1 MQLVRII
8 YIYLRLWWPPAATY
22 MHPGAPP
29 KSRLY
34 VYTGPSP
41 GEMSSLITDPPG
53 TPVIPCFYK
62 DIIHTAPPSKFYV
75 CFPAFHTH
83 THTFAQALLLNIKI
97 ALQCIIYTKRQQKKN
112 PKTRMEGISNIP
124 SLPSSQVPSWMD
136 SSDSPVLRLAGRH
149 AGNLEISAFS
159 GKMTMQR
166 QVRRG
171 DQP

>member
-1 MQLVRII
+1 MR
-8 YIYLRLWWPPAATY
+8 
-22 MHPGAPP
+22 PGAPP
-29 KSRLY
+29 KPNMY
-34 VYTGPSP
+34 VHTGPK
-41 GEMSSLITDPPG
+41 ERSSLITDPPG

-83 THTFAQALLLNIKI
+83 THFCSGTSIEQALLLNIKM
-97 ALQCIIYTKRQQKKN
+97 ALQCIIHTKRQQNKN
-112 PKTRMEGISNIP
+112 PKRRMEGISYIP
-124 SLPSSQVPSWMD
+124 SLPSSQVPFWMH

>member
-1 MQLVRII
+1 MVATRCDLTAPRCTTKAQQVRAHGS
-8 YIYLRLWWPPAATY
+8 RGGVFVDHRPP
-22 MHPGAPP
+22 
-29 KSRLY
+29 RN
-34 VYTGPSP
+34 
-41 GEMSSLITDPPG
+41 
-53 TPVIPCFYK
+53 
-62 DIIHTAPPSKFYV
+62 APPSKFYV

-83 THTFAQALLLNIKI
+83 THFCSGTSIEQALLLNIKM
-97 ALQCIIYTKRQQKKN
+97 ALQCIIHTKRQQNKN
-112 PKTRMEGISNIP
+112 PKRRMEGISYIP
-124 SLPSSQVPSWMD
+124 SLPSSQVPFWMH